1 MNKTTGKEL
10 RIARCYGPGGLPTM
24 KLLFAAL
31 LCIPAAVGAAT
42 PAETARWFKH
52 AEHVRIIRDNWGIAH
67 IYGKS
72 DADAVFGMIYAQA
85 EDNFNRIERNYLSGL
100 GWLAQ
105 AEGESAIYSD
115 LRSRLFIDVGRLQRQ
130 YRAAPPWLKSLMD
143 GWSDGLNYFLSKHP
157 SVVPKVIR
165 HFEPWMALS
174 FTEGSIGGDIET
186 IDLAQLQE
194 FYGQPVPPAARSTP
208 TMHPAARLPQAA
220 DQVPEPNPGGSNG
233 FAIAPKLT
241 ASGHAMLWINP
252 HTSYYFRSELQMV
265 SEQGLNAY
273 GAVTWGQFFV
283 YQGFNAHNGWMH
295 TSYGGDA
302 TDEYA
307 ESVVKKSDG
316 LYYKYATQLKKLR
329 ASQVTIPFKQGEA
342 LGSRTFTVYHS
353 HHGPIIRAANGKWIA
368 IKLLQEPVPALSQSY
383 LRTKTTDYASFR
395 KTQDMRTDTSNN
407 TVYADA
413 NGTIAYFHGN
423 FIPKRN
429 TAFDFT
435 HPVDGSNPAT
445 EWQGPHAVED
455 TITLLNPDNGWLF
468 NSNNWPFSAAG
479 EQSPKRENYP
489 RYMWTR
495 GENPRGPHAVEVLS
509 AMHNATLDSLIAAGY
524 DGHLTAFDVLLPPLF
539 AAYDALPEADPKRA
553 GLKEAIETLRA
564 WNRRTSAESVATAV
578 AIFWGQG
585 LIERNGAAA
594 RAADEPAYDYL
605 VDKLK
610 DAERI
615 EALSAAL
622 AKLQQD
628 FGRWQIAWGEINRF
642 QRLTDDIVQ
651 PFDDA
656 RPSLAVGFAP
666 SKWGALASFDSPKP
680 RKTKK
685 IYGSEGNS
693 FVAAVDFGPTI
704 HAKAIMSGGESGDPT
719 SPHFT
724 DQALMFSKGSF
735 RDVLF
740 YPEEVRAHAER
751 SYQP

>member
-1 MNKTTGKEL
+1 
-10 RIARCYGPGGLPTM
+10 
-24 KLLFAAL
+24 
-31 LCIPAAVGAAT
+31 
-42 PAETARWFKH
+42 
-52 AEHVRIIRDNWGIAH
+52 
-67 IYGKS
+67 
-72 DADAVFGMIYAQA
+72 VFGMIYAQA
-85 EDNFNRIERNYLSGL
+85 EDDFNRIERNYLMGL

-105 AEGESAIYSD
+105 AEGESAVYSD
-115 LRSRLFIDVGRLQRQ
+115 LRARLFIDAGRLQQQ
-130 YRAAPPWLKSLMD
+130 YRAAPAWLKSLMD
-143 GWSDGLNYFLSKHP
+143 AWSDGLNYFLSTH
-157 SVVPKVIR
+157 SAVHPKVIK

-186 IDLAQLQE
+186 IDVAQLQK
-194 FYGQPVPPAARSTP
+194 FYSTPPSVRATPAARSTP
-208 TMHPAARLPQAA
+208 ALDPA
-220 DQVPEPNPGGSNG
+220 PEESSGGSNG
-233 FAIAPKLT
+233 FAISPKLT

-265 SEQGLNAY
+265 SEQGLNVY

-283 YQGFNAHNGWMH
+283 YQGFNTHNGWMH

-302 TDEYA
+302 IDEYA
-307 ESVVKKSDG
+307 ETLVKRSDG
-316 LYYKYATQLKKLR
+316 LYYQYGTGQRKFR
-329 ASQVTIPFKQGEA
+329 ANVVTIPFKQDAGM
-342 LGSRTFTVYHS
+342 GSRSFTVYHS
-353 HHGPIIRAANGKWIA
+353 HHGPIIRAENGKWIA
-368 IKLLQEPVPALSQSY
+368 IKLLQDPVPALSQSY

-423 FIPKRN
+423 FIPKRD
-429 TAFDFT
+429 TSFDFT

-445 EWQGPHAVED
+445 EWQGPHAIAD
-455 TITLLNPDNGWLF
+455 TITLLNPSNGWLF

-479 EQSPKRENYP
+479 EQSPKIENYP
-489 RYMWTR
+489 RYMWTK
-495 GENPRGPHAVEVLS
+495 GENPRGPHAVEVLGGLR
-509 AMHNATLDSLIAAGY
+509 NATLESLIAAGY
-524 DGHLTAFDVLLPPLF
+524 DGHLTAFDVLLPPLI
-539 AAYDALPEADPKRA
+539 AAYDALPGADPRRA
-553 GLKEAIETLRA
+553 DLRDALEILRA
-564 WNRRTSAESVATAV
+564 WNRRTSTDSVATAI
-578 AIFWGQG
+578 AIFWGQS

-594 RAADEPAYDYL
+594 RDADEPVYDYL
-605 VDKLK
+605 VGRLT

-615 EALSAAL
+615 DGLIAAL
-622 AKLQQD
+622 AKLKQD
-628 FGRWQIAWGEINRF
+628 FGAWQLAWGDINRF

-656 RPSLAVGFAP
+656 RPSLPVGFAP
-666 SKWGALASFDSPKP
+666 SKWGALASIDSPKA

-704 HAKAIMSGGESGDPT
+704 HAKAIMSGGESGDPS

-724 DQALMFSKGSF
+724 DQSLMFSQGRF

-740 YPEEVRAHAER
+740 YPEDVRAHAER